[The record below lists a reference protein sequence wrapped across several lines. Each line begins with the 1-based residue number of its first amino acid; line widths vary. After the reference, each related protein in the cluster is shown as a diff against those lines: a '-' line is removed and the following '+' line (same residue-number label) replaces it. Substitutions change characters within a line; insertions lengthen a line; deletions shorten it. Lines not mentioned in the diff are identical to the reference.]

1 MADSLQTAPDAG
13 VPVNSYEGEGK
24 QQQARA
30 SAKPVQPSAVSRK
43 ATLSA
48 YMTIAAAAFGLI
60 SDGCMCQIFSIVKGF
75 DGSETLCS
83 ADQNNLM
90 TMSNVS

>member
-1 MADSLQTAPDAG
+1 MLQILTHCRFHSKTIREMDPLID
-13 VPVNSYEGEGK
+13 
-24 QQQARA
+24 
-30 SAKPVQPSAVSRK
+30 PSDD
-43 ATLSA
+43 

-75 DGSETLCS
+75 YGSETLCS